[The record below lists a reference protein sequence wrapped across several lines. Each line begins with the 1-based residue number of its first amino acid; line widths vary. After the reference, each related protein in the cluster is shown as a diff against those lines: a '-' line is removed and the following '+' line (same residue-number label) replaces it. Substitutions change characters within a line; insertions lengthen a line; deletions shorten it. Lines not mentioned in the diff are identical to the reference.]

1 MSQAREVRLVPL
13 HGGIVIIIL
22 LFSHSDQILI
32 IWCVLVFEIL
42 LLGTLHGLLHLLLIE
57 MALQAHLLQRVAA
70 PQGHLHQRVLHGP
83 HVQGVQRD
91 AALQGLLLG
100 DVVDQGQGIEVG
112 PVKYITCN

>member
-1 MSQAREVRLVPL
+1 MSQAKEVRLVSL
-13 HGGIVIIIL
+13 HGRLVIIL

-32 IWCVLVFEIL
+32 IWCVLGFEIL

-57 MALQAHLLQRVAA
+57 MALQGRLLQRDAA
-70 PQGHLHQRVLHGP
+70 LQGHLHLRVLHGP

-100 DVVDQGQGIEVG
+100 DMVDQGQGIGVG
-112 PVKYITCN
+112 PGKYITCN